1 MELLP
6 LRPMSKSK
14 QGRTH
19 GYPSRVRVGRG
30 SDENNNHVLGKEQYC
45 KTAPKRGEK
54 KVKCDGQTDKVGCR
68 VASHATK
75 YKDAALAKKC
85 RL

>member
-1 MELLP
+1 MSFAQLLA
-6 LRPMSKSK
+6 LRSLINKILKK
-14 QGRTH
+14 QGRVH

-54 KVKCDGQTDKVGCR
+54 KVKCDGQTDGR
-68 VASHATK
+68 T
-75 YKDAALAKKC
+75 DGQ
-85 RL
+85 RGM